1 MTGRRS
7 LGWPRNKSL
16 RHIALDNLGR
26 LSGVYALIVL
36 IVFFSFLRPDTF
48 ATILNLRVTAESQAV
63 ATLLA
68 LALIPALSADV
79 LDLSVAGMMD
89 LAVVI
94 VGWLQAHH
102 VNAAVSVLATLALG
116 VVVGAVNSFVVLKL
130 RVPALIATLG
140 MASILSAFAF
150 WLTAGQGVSLGI
162 SSDFAKLGQGSIVG
176 IPNPVIFMAVVA
188 LVLAFVMERMPFGRK
203 VRAVGGNR
211 EAARTIGLPVDRLAA
226 YVLITS
232 AGLASLAGVVYVARL
247 GTAPYAAGDPYLLA
261 SFAAVFLGAT
271 QIRPGKFNVLGTL
284 VAVYLLATGVDGVQL
299 VFPNNAWITS
309 MFGGTALIVAV
320 ALSIR
325 RRRRVSAPDPV
336 APTAAEEPVENS
348 ATAVPLT
355 DDPRSRSGR

>member
-1 MTGRRS
+1 
-7 LGWPRNKSL
+7 L
-16 RHIALDNLGR
+16 RHIALDSLGR

-48 ATILNLRVTAESQAV
+48 FTVLNLRVTAESQAV

-150 WLTAGQGVSLGI
+150 WLTAGAGVSLGI

-211 EAARTIGLPVDRLAA
+211 EAARTIGLPVDRLTA

-284 VAVYLLATGVDGVQL
+284 VAVYLLATGVDGVQF

-309 MFGGTALIVAV
+309 MFGGTALIAAV

-336 APTAAEEPVENS
+336 ALTEAAEPVENS
-348 ATAVPLT
+348 AATAVQLT
-355 DDPRSRSGR
+355 DGPRSRSGR